1 MNRLEELV
9 VPCGLG
15 WSEAGEGLD
24 SRCGLV
30 GERRGKDLLS
40 PAGSDRGASAR
51 KKLLWNFFSEVGR
64 SPWGSSEAALRP
76 HSLLRPSSPSPNKR
90 YKNDPPQGWA
100 IFIWLRGKD
109 LFALRL
115 GRPSALK
122 PHRGF
127 IHSLGLQVLPDTY
140 KKESP
145 GWDFLFY
152 GCGGRT

>member
-40 PAGSDRGASAR
+40 PAGSDKGASAR

-64 SPWGSSEAALRP
+64 SLWGCSEAALRP

-109 LFALRL
+109 LNLRPPGYEPDELPTALPR
-115 GRPSALK
+115 
-122 PHRGF
+122 
-127 IHSLGLQVLPDTY
+127 D
-140 KKESP
+140 E
-145 GWDFLFY
+145 
-152 GCGGRT
+152 